1 MPACVRVDS
10 GISVGTTHWI
20 DRAVLRI
27 GSDPQ
32 CDICLPSTELDPHAL
47 TLEFRGGAYR
57 VYNRCT
63 LPVRVGNAMV
73 SPGANA
79 EWHADEAIHLPGDV
93 RVSLVVDGD
102 QRPSPRLE
110 RPAGEGF
117 VDDRESLLA
126 DAATSGEEAA
136 AIARK
141 SKSSLIQ
148 IGIIGACVVAVLAM
162 LMIKNGG
169 GDVASAA
176 NRPTFNEIVQDSL
189 NKDEAHRAIVHRL
202 QYAQAALVRG
212 NNSLA
217 RERFLKLRDQL
228 VKHVDSLQGDAHA
241 DAEKVL
247 SYVEY
252 RLGGL

>member
-63 LPVRVGNAMV
+63 QPVHVGNSIV
-73 SPGANA
+73 NQGANA
-79 EWHADEAIHLPGDV
+79 EWHANESIHLPGDV

-102 QRPSPRLE
+102 LHPSPRLD
-110 RPAGEGF
+110 RPGGEGI

-126 DAATSGEEAA
+126 DAATPDEAA
-136 AIARK
+136 AAVAKK

-148 IGIIGACVVAVLAM
+148 MGIIGACVLAVVAM
-162 LMIKNGG
+162 LMMKNGG
-169 GDVASAA
+169 VAETNAPD
-176 NRPTFNEIVQDSL
+176 RPTFNQIVQDSL
-189 NKDEAHRAIVHRL
+189 KKDEAHRAIVQRL

-212 NNSLA
+212 NERLA

-228 VKHVDSLQGDAHA
+228 VSHVDSLEGDPQA
-241 DAEKVL
+241 DAKRVL

-252 RLGGL
+252 RLGQL